1 MLGRHLIKSW
11 SSTQGPVSLSSGEA
25 EFYGVVKAAGVTLG
39 YQALLEDLG
48 VKLPVRLW
56 TDSTATMGICGRQGL
71 GKLRHVDTRSLWIQ
85 QRVRDGSVEL
95 RKVRGE
101 ANPAD
106 LFTKHLQSADRIEDL
121 LEFMGLQYTGGR
133 AEGAPQ
139 PRRELDTRNQGILA
153 CEAVYAVESPVE
165 HEGRLYS
172 GAWHAGRYVA
182 DAYLQPEGVL
192 PHCLAGNL
200 DAMFP
205 RAVAGEEC
213 KEAEEEADPLEDRGK
228 ELGQQN
234 KSRATVGRKA
244 MTR

>member
-48 VKLPVRLW
+48 VTLPVRVW

-106 LFTKHLQSADRIEDL
+106 LFTKHLQSADKIEDL
-121 LEFMGLQYTGGR
+121 LELMGCQYAVGR

-139 PRRELDTRNQGILA
+139 LRRELDTRNQGILA
-153 CEAVYAVESPVE
+153 CEAVYSVESPVE
-165 HEGRLYS
+165 HEGRQYP
-172 GAWHAGRYVA
+172 GVWHEDRYVA
-182 DAYLQPEGVL
+182 EAYLHPEGVL
-192 PHCLAGNL
+192 PHCIKGNL
-200 DAMFP
+200 DDLFP

-213 KEAEEEADPLEDRGK
+213 KECKEPIDVLEERGRK
-228 ELGQQN
+228 IGEEKKG
-234 KSRATVGRKA
+234 RATVGRQKK
-244 MTR
+244 